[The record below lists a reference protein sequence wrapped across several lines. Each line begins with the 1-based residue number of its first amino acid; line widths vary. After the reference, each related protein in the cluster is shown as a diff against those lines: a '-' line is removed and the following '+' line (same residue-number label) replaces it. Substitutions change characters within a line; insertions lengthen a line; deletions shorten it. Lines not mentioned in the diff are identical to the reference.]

1 MLSAATI
8 SMCKKHRERRSAAHV
23 LMIFFLFVGEACQ
36 TEERSMGFQL
46 ALVPETLMNELP
58 VEMEVLDKLF
68 GQDHVKQLR
77 SDLLRME
84 FTDQSKKAGD
94 LYRCAAAKNRH
105 SAVPRPPLTSSTC
118 DTCCIVQDRNEL
130 YVNTPEDV

>member
-1 MLSAATI
+1 
-8 SMCKKHRERRSAAHV
+8 
-23 LMIFFLFVGEACQ
+23 MIFFLFVGEACQ

-58 VEMEVLDKLF
+58 VEMDVLYKLF
-68 GQDHVKQLR
+68 GQDHVEQVR
-77 SDLLRME
+77 SDLLHME

-94 LYRCAAAKNRH
+94 LYRCAPAKNRH
-105 SAVPRPPLTSSTC
+105 SPVHRPPLTSSTC

-130 YVNTPEDV
+130 HVNTPEDV